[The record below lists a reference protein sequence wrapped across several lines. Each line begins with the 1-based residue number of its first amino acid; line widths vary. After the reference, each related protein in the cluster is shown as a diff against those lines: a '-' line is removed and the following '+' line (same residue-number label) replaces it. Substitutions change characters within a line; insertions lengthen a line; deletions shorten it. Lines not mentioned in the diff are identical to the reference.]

1 MKRLM
6 IGLAALAAW
15 LLVLGWLGVGSSAQ
29 AASTDCDPARPH
41 TAGDFNEM
49 IVSGAITRDYILH
62 VPPSY
67 SGDKAVPLVV
77 NLHGLGSSAAGQ
89 ASYSGLPAKADAEGF
104 IVVMPQGLSTALV
117 AQPHWNIVLL
127 GAPEADDLG
136 FIADL
141 LDALESQ
148 LCVDSDRIY
157 AAGMSNGAQMTSR
170 LACSLSDRIAAAAPV
185 SGVYF
190 PPLAVELPEP
200 GCPSARPVP
209 IIAFHGT
216 ADTIIPFDGGPLGEA
231 IGFDFTL
238 RDIDDE
244 IMPDWAARNGCD
256 SVPTEEPVT
265 VNVRLIR
272 YQGCDKGATV
282 ELYVIDG
289 GAHVWPGATDLP
301 DPDVNDEISANDL
314 LWDFFVAHPFVAQ
327 PVGGLAVDL
336 DGDQSGL
343 SLGAT
348 DSFGGNA
355 LLLAGI
361 IAGVSVIATTVTGVA
376 GYARRR
382 LR

>member
-15 LLVLGWLGVGSSAQ
+15 LLVLGWLGVGSSAL

-49 IVSGAITRDYILH
+49 IVSGAFTRDYLLH

-67 SGDKAVPLVV
+67 TGDKAVPLVV
-77 NLHGLGSSAAGQ
+77 NIHGLGSSAAGQ
-89 ASYSGLPAKADAEGF
+89 ANYSGLPAKADAEGF

-127 GAPEADDLG
+127 GAEPDDLG
-136 FIADL
+136 FIDDL
-141 LDALESQ
+141 LSALESQ

-157 AAGMSNGAQMTSR
+157 AAGMSNGAQMSSR
-170 LACSLSDRIAAAAPV
+170 LACSLSNRIAAAAPV

-190 PPLAVELPEP
+190 PPLAIELPEP
-200 GCPSARPVP
+200 ECPSARPVP

-216 ADTIIPFDGGPLGEA
+216 ADTIIPFNGGPLGEA

-244 IMPDWAARNGCD
+244 IIPEWAVRNGCD
-256 SVPTEEPVT
+256 SVPTEEQVT
-265 VNVRLIR
+265 ANVRLIR

-282 ELYVIDG
+282 ELYVIGG
-289 GAHVWPGATDLP
+289 GAHVWPGATDFP

-314 LWDFFVAHPFVAQ
+314 MWDFFVAHPFVAQ

-336 DGDQSGL
+336 DASATPLDTAQSSG
-343 SLGAT
+343 GA
-348 DSFGGNA
+348 G
-355 LLLAGI
+355 LLAGL
-361 IAGVSVIATTVTGVA
+361 IAAVATGAIAATGGA
-376 GYARRR
+376 WYARRR